1 MLTEFGWKLFNIND
15 ERNMAEKIGVSRDFL
30 SSVELGF
37 VPLPDGFDEKI
48 ITAYQLGPDQANEV
62 RLAFKRVKAR
72 EKPLIPLPPANNIY
86 EYFWWS
92 VEKPWNKKNKNGP
105 FATEN
110 EAIADAKNKIRTKAD
125 VVIFKNL
132 WLNSFHGYLN
142 VALNCC
148 EFNPTELVEDDE

>member
-72 EKPLIPLPPANNIY
+72 EKPLIPLSPANY

-92 VEKPWNKKNKNGP
+92 VEKPWNKKNKTGP

>member
-30 SSVELGF
+30 SSVEPGF

-92 VEKPWNKKNKNGP
+92 VEKPWNKKIKTDRLRQKMKRLQMLKTKFGRRQTLW
-105 FATEN
+105 FS
-110 EAIADAKNKIRTKAD
+110 KIFGSIRFT
-125 VVIFKNL
+125 VT
-132 WLNSFHGYLN
+132 S
-142 VALNCC
+142 
-148 EFNPTELVEDDE
+148 T